1 MVGYVENVVPRYLEE
16 DYRSH
21 FRISKT
27 VVELIHER
35 LGHYLIRQHGGGLEQ
50 TTSYKQIL
58 IFLWYMAN
66 QDSMREVGQQFGEG
80 TSTVH
85 DILKKVCKVFIEVF
99 GNVSTL

>member
-1 MVGYVENVVPRYLEE
+1 
-16 DYRSH
+16 
-21 FRISKT
+21 
-27 VVELIHER
+27 
-35 LGHYLIRQHGGGLEQ
+35 
-50 TTSYKQIL
+50 
-58 IFLWYMAN
+58 MAN